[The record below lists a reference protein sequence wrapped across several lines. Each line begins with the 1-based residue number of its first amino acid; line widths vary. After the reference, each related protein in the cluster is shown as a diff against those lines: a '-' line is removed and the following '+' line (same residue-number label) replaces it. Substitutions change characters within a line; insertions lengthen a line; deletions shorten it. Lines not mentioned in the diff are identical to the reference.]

1 MNPDRIEQLV
11 LSFPVLLLAFC
22 VHEFMHAWVALK
34 QGDDTAYMLGR
45 VTLDPRVHIDP
56 VGSILFPVMG
66 ALFGAPIIGWARPTP
81 TNPRKYR
88 NYKRGDILVS
98 LAGVAGNLGLA
109 VMFALLFAIAVLVS
123 RFAGPVPF
131 LQTAG
136 ELFVMGVWLNVM
148 LIFFNLLPVPPLDGS
163 HVLYHLLP
171 ASLAHAYRQLFPF
184 GIFILYALMLAR
196 VLNPMWELAGSVTRA
211 FLSVA
216 SLVA

>member
-1 MNPDRIEQLV
+1 MDPDKIETIV

-45 VTLDPRVHIDP
+45 VTLDPRSHIDP
-56 VGSILFPVMG
+56 IGSILFPLVG
-66 ALFGAPIIGWARPTP
+66 ALTGAPIIGWAKPTP

-98 LAGVAGNLGLA
+98 MAGVVGNLGLA
-109 VMFALLFAIAVLVS
+109 VLFALLHLGAVLLMRS
-123 RFAGPVPF
+123 TGPMPW
-131 LQTAG
+131 LGTAIQ
-136 ELFVMGVWLNVM
+136 LFGIGVWLNVM

-171 ASLAHAYRQLFPF
+171 GNLAHAYRQLFPY
-184 GIFILYALMLAR
+184 GLFILYALLFVGALR
-196 VLNPMWELAGSVTRA
+196 PLWELAGTIA
-211 FLSVA
+211 MLFLTPSM
-216 SLVA
+216 LVR